1 MKRFFRPLFLL
12 LLAAMMALSP
22 LCALAQEAA
31 EDDLDPIT
39 HTAIASVALKVR
51 RSPSKDALAGDSI
64 PRDSFVYIIELGEE
78 WCKVR
83 TTRMEGY
90 VLTEYLDDITLYDLE
105 AAEANGTADLEI
117 EVAEPVNAPN
127 FTTSPDNF
135 YEGYYAYAVKT
146 AIIYLEPNELSRKIG
161 SVPMYEQVIVSEV
174 SGEWCLARY
183 ENVYG
188 FIRTSS
194 LFKWDRI
201 DPYVGEIPGLDIM
214 PYLAFVN
221 HTTTIYSMEDDSVL
235 KTINPGAA
243 IAVFE
248 LDEEGRYPLPYW
260 RTTGYI
266 KEEDVAW
273 LMPVKDWE
281 TAESGDLISTM
292 STYYAVGISTL
303 QYQGRNWNI
312 RLSSSMI
319 TGTILQPG
327 EEYNQHQT
335 IGPFMQSTGYHKAPI
350 MKKGA
355 LWGYGGGTC
364 QVNTTFYIATIQLPI
379 LVTHR
384 KVHADVGIYYAKK
397 GFDAAVGGGDINL
410 IMTNTMPYAI
420 RYHMFVSDGVVTCCI
435 YKA

>member
-1 MKRFFRPLFLL
+1 MKRFFRPLVLL
-12 LLAAMMALSP
+12 LLAGMVALSP
-22 LCALAQEAA
+22 LCALAQEVAA
-31 EDDLDPIT
+31 EEAPIT
-39 HTAIASVALKVR
+39 HAAIASVALKVR
-51 RSPSKDALAGDSI
+51 RSPSKDASAGDSI
-64 PRDSFVYIIELGEE
+64 PRDSFVYILELGEE

-90 VLTEYLDDITLYDLE
+90 VLTQYLDDITLYDLE

-117 EVAEPVNAPN
+117 DVAEPINAPN
-127 FTTSPDNF
+127 FTTSPENF
-135 YEGYYAYAVKT
+135 HEGYYAYAVKN
-146 AIIYLEPNELSRKIG
+146 AVIYLEPNELSRKIG
-161 SVPMYEQVIVSEV
+161 SVPIYDQVIVSEV

-183 ENVYG
+183 EDTCG

-273 LMPVKDWE
+273 LVPVKDWE

-292 STYYAVGISTL
+292 STYYAVGIYSL

-335 IGPFMQSTGYHKAPI
+335 IGPFSQSTGYHKAPI
-350 MKKGA
+350 MKKDA

-384 KVHADVGIYYAKK
+384 RVHADVGIYYAKK
-397 GFDAAVGGGDINL
+397 GFDAAVGGGSINL

-420 RYHMFVSDGVVTCCI
+420 RYQMFVSDGVVTCCI

>member
-1 MKRFFRPLFLL
+1 MKRFFRPLVLL
-12 LLAAMMALSP
+12 LLAGMVALSP
-22 LCALAQEAA
+22 LCALAQEVAA
-31 EDDLDPIT
+31 EEEAPIT
-39 HTAIASVALKVR
+39 HTASVALKVR
-51 RSPSKDALAGDSI
+51 RSPSKDASAGDSI
-64 PRDSFVYIIELGEE
+64 PRDSFVYILELGEE

-90 VLTEYLDDITLYDLE
+90 VLTQYLDDITLYDLE

-117 EVAEPVNAPN
+117 DVAEPINAPN
-127 FTTSPDNF
+127 FTTSPENF
-135 YEGYYAYAVKT
+135 HEGYYAYAVRN
-146 AIIYLEPNELSRKIG
+146 AVIYLEPNELSRKIG
-161 SVPMYEQVIVSEV
+161 SVPIYDQVIVSEV

-183 ENVYG
+183 EDTCG

-273 LMPVKDWE
+273 LVPVKDWE

-292 STYYAVGISTL
+292 STYYAVGIYSL

-335 IGPFMQSTGYHKAPI
+335 IGPFSQSTGYHKAPI
-350 MKKGA
+350 MKKDA

-384 KVHADVGIYYAKK
+384 RVHADVGIYYAKK
-397 GFDAAVGGGDINL
+397 GFDAAVGGGSINL

-420 RYHMFVSDGVVTCCI
+420 RYQMFVSDGVVTCCI

>member
-64 PRDSFVYIIELGEE
+64 PRDSFVYILELGEE
-78 WCKVR
+78 WCRVR
-83 TTRMEGY
+83 TPVMEGY

-127 FTTSPDNF
+127 FTTSAENF
-135 YEGYYAYAVKT
+135 YEGYYAHAVKT

>member
-64 PRDSFVYIIELGEE
+64 PRDSFVYILELSEE
-78 WCKVR
+78 WCRVR
-83 TTRMEGY
+83 TPVMEGY

-127 FTTSPDNF
+127 FTTSAENF
-135 YEGYYAYAVKT
+135 YEGYYAHAVKT

>member
-1 MKRFFRPLFLL
+1 
-12 LLAAMMALSP
+12 
-22 LCALAQEAA
+22 
-31 EDDLDPIT
+31 
-39 HTAIASVALKVR
+39 
-51 RSPSKDALAGDSI
+51 
-64 PRDSFVYIIELGEE
+64 
-78 WCKVR
+78 
-83 TTRMEGY
+83 MEGY

-105 AAEANGTADLEI
+105 AAEANGTAHLEI
-117 EVAEPVNAPN
+117 EVADPVEAPG

-135 YEGYYAYAVKT
+135 YEGYYAYAVKN

-161 SVPMYEQVIVSEV
+161 TIPMYDKLIVSEV
-174 SGEWCLARY
+174 SGEWCLGRY
-183 ENVYG
+183 ENTCGY
-188 FIRTSS
+188 IRTSS

-273 LMPVKDWE
+273 IVPVKDWE
-281 TAESGDLISTM
+281 SAESGDLISTM

-335 IGPFMQSTGYHKAPI
+335 IGPFSQSTGYHKAPI
-350 MKKGA
+350 MKKDA

-364 QVNTTFYIATIQLPI
+364 QVNTTFYIATIQLPL

-410 IMTNTMPYAI
+410 TMVNTMPYAI
-420 RYHMFVSDGVVTCCI
+420 RYQMFVSDGLVTCCI
-435 YKA
+435 YKV

>member
-64 PRDSFVYIIELGEE
+64 PRDSFVYILELGEE
-78 WCKVR
+78 WCRVR
-83 TTRMEGY
+83 TPVMEGY

-127 FTTSPDNF
+127 FTTSAENF
-135 YEGYYAYAVKT
+135 YEGYYAHAVKT

-273 LMPVKDWE
+273 LVPVKDWE

-420 RYHMFVSDGVVTCCI
+420 RYQMFVSDGVVTCCI

>member
-1 MKRFFRPLFLL
+1 MKRFFRPLVLL
-12 LLAAMMALSP
+12 LLAGIVALSP
-22 LCALAQEAA
+22 LCGLAQEVAA
-31 EDDLDPIT
+31 EEEAPIT
-39 HTAIASVALKVR
+39 HTATASVALKVR
-51 RSPSKDALAGDSI
+51 RSPSKDASAGDSI
-64 PRDSFVYIIELGEE
+64 PRDSFVYILELGEE

-90 VLTEYLDDITLYDLE
+90 VLTQYLDDITLYDLE

-117 EVAEPVNAPN
+117 DVAEPINAPN
-127 FTTSPDNF
+127 FTTSPENF
-135 YEGYYAYAVKT
+135 HEGYYAYAVKN
-146 AIIYLEPNELSRKIG
+146 AVIYLEPNELSRKIG
-161 SVPMYEQVIVSEV
+161 SVPIYDQVIVSEV

-183 ENVYG
+183 EDTCG

-273 LMPVKDWE
+273 LVPVKDWE

-292 STYYAVGISTL
+292 STYYAVGIYSA

-335 IGPFMQSTGYHKAPI
+335 IGPFSQSTGYHKAPI
-350 MKKGA
+350 MKKDA

-384 KVHADVGIYYAKK
+384 RVHADVGIYYAKK
-397 GFDAAVGGGDINL
+397 GFDAAVGGGSINL

-420 RYHMFVSDGVVTCCI
+420 RYQMFVSDGVVTCCI

>member
-105 AAEANGTADLEI
+105 AAEANGTAHLEI
-117 EVAEPVNAPN
+117 EVADPVEAPG

-135 YEGYYAYAVKT
+135 YEGYYAYAVKN

-161 SVPMYEQVIVSEV
+161 TIPMYDKLIVSEV
-174 SGEWCLARY
+174 SGEWCLGRY
-183 ENVYG
+183 ENTCGY
-188 FIRTSS
+188 IRTSS

-273 LMPVKDWE
+273 IVPVKDWE
-281 TAESGDLISTM
+281 SAESGDLISTM

-335 IGPFMQSTGYHKAPI
+335 IGPFSQSTGYHKAPI
-350 MKKGA
+350 MKKDA

-364 QVNTTFYIATIQLPI
+364 QVNTTFYIATIQLPL

-410 IMTNTMPYAI
+410 TMVNTMPYAI
-420 RYHMFVSDGVVTCCI
+420 RYQMFVSDGLVTCCI
-435 YKA
+435 YKV

>member
-1 MKRFFRPLFLL
+1 MKRFFRPLVLL
-12 LLAAMMALSP
+12 LLAGMVALSP
-22 LCALAQEAA
+22 LCALAQEVAA
-31 EDDLDPIT
+31 EDEAPIT
-39 HTAIASVALKVR
+39 HTAIVALKVR
-51 RSPSKDALAGDSI
+51 RSPSKDASAGDSI
-64 PRDSFVYIIELGEE
+64 PRDSFVYILELGEE

-90 VLTEYLDDITLYDLE
+90 VLTQYLDDITLYDLE

-117 EVAEPVNAPN
+117 DVAEPINAPN
-127 FTTSPDNF
+127 FTTSPENF
-135 YEGYYAYAVKT
+135 HEGYYAYAVKN
-146 AIIYLEPNELSRKIG
+146 AVIYLEPNELSRKIG
-161 SVPMYEQVIVSEV
+161 SVPIYDQVIVSEV

-183 ENVYG
+183 EDTCG

-273 LMPVKDWE
+273 LVPVKDWE

-292 STYYAVGISTL
+292 STYYAVGIYSL

-335 IGPFMQSTGYHKAPI
+335 IGPFSQSTGYHKAPI
-350 MKKGA
+350 MKKDA

-384 KVHADVGIYYAKK
+384 RVHADVGIYYAKK
-397 GFDAAVGGGDINL
+397 GFDAAVGGGSINL

-420 RYHMFVSDGVVTCCI
+420 RYQMFVSDGVVTCCI

>member
-64 PRDSFVYIIELGEE
+64 PRDSFVYILELGEE
-78 WCKVR
+78 WCRVR
-83 TTRMEGY
+83 TPVMEGY

-117 EVAEPVNAPN
+117 GVAEPVNAPN
-127 FTTSPDNF
+127 FTTSAENF
-135 YEGYYAYAVKT
+135 YEGYYAHAVKT

>member
-1 MKRFFRPLFLL
+1 MKRIFRPLFLL
-12 LLAAMMALSP
+12 LLAGMMALSP
-22 LCALAQEAA
+22 LCALAQEEAVQ
-31 EDDLDPIT
+31 EQDPIT

-64 PRDSFVYIIELGEE
+64 PRDSFVYITELGEE

-161 SVPMYEQVIVSEV
+161 SVPMYDQVIVSEV

-183 ENVYG
+183 ENTCG

-273 LMPVKDWE
+273 LVPVKDWE
-281 TAESGDLISTM
+281 SAESGDLISTM

-335 IGPFMQSTGYHKAPI
+335 IGPFSQSTGYHKAPI

-420 RYHMFVSDGVVTCCI
+420 RYQMFVSDGVVTCCI

>member
-31 EDDLDPIT
+31 EDDLYPIT

-64 PRDSFVYIIELGEE
+64 PRDSFVYILELGEE
-78 WCKVR
+78 WCRVR
-83 TTRMEGY
+83 TSVMEGY

-127 FTTSPDNF
+127 FTTSAENF
-135 YEGYYAYAVKT
+135 YEGYYAHAVKT

-420 RYHMFVSDGVVTCCI
+420 RYQMFVSDGVVTCCI

>member
-1 MKRFFRPLFLL
+1 MKRIFRPLFLL
-12 LLAAMMALSP
+12 LLAGMMALSP
-22 LCALAQEAA
+22 LCALAQEEAA
-31 EDDLDPIT
+31 QEQDPIT

-64 PRDSFVYIIELGEE
+64 PRDSFVYITELGEE

-83 TTRMEGY
+83 TARMEGY

-161 SVPMYEQVIVSEV
+161 SVPMYDQVIVSEV

-183 ENVYG
+183 ENTCG

-273 LMPVKDWE
+273 LVPVKDWE
-281 TAESGDLISTM
+281 SAESGDLISTM

-312 RLSSSMI
+312 RLSSSSERYFFAHI
-319 TGTILQPG
+319 RI
-327 EEYNQHQT
+327 
-335 IGPFMQSTGYHKAPI
+335 F
-350 MKKGA
+350 
-355 LWGYGGGTC
+355 
-364 QVNTTFYIATIQLPI
+364 FYI
-379 LVTHR
+379 
-384 KVHADVGIYYAKK
+384 
-397 GFDAAVGGGDINL
+397 FDSYRLGKS
-410 IMTNTMPYAI
+410 
-420 RYHMFVSDGVVTCCI
+420 FV
-435 YKA
+435 

>member
-64 PRDSFVYIIELGEE
+64 PRDSFVYILELGEE
-78 WCKVR
+78 WCRVR
-83 TTRMEGY
+83 TPVMEGY

-105 AAEANGTADLEI
+105 AADANGTADLEI

-127 FTTSPDNF
+127 FTTSAENF
-135 YEGYYAYAVKT
+135 YEGYYAHAVKT

-420 RYHMFVSDGVVTCCI
+420 RYQMFVSDGVVTCCI

>member
-1 MKRFFRPLFLL
+1 MKRIFRPLFLL
-12 LLAAMMALSP
+12 LLAGMMALSP
-22 LCALAQEAA
+22 LCALAQEEAA
-31 EDDLDPIT
+31 QEQDLIT

-64 PRDSFVYIIELGEE
+64 PRDSFVYITELGEE

-161 SVPMYEQVIVSEV
+161 SVPMYDQVIVSEV

-183 ENVYG
+183 ENTCG

-273 LMPVKDWE
+273 LVPVKDWE
-281 TAESGDLISTM
+281 SAESGDLISTM

-335 IGPFMQSTGYHKAPI
+335 IGPFSQSTGYHKAPI

-420 RYHMFVSDGVVTCCI
+420 RYQMFVSDGVVTCCI

>member
-1 MKRFFRPLFLL
+1 
-12 LLAAMMALSP
+12 
-22 LCALAQEAA
+22 
-31 EDDLDPIT
+31 
-39 HTAIASVALKVR
+39 
-51 RSPSKDALAGDSI
+51 
-64 PRDSFVYIIELGEE
+64 
-78 WCKVR
+78 
-83 TTRMEGY
+83 MEGY
-90 VLTEYLDDITLYDLE
+90 VLTQYLDDITLYDLE

-117 EVAEPVNAPN
+117 DVAEPINAPN
-127 FTTSPDNF
+127 FTTSPENF
-135 YEGYYAYAVKT
+135 HEGYYAYAVKN
-146 AIIYLEPNELSRKIG
+146 AVIYLEPNELSRKIG
-161 SVPMYEQVIVSEV
+161 SVPIYDQVIVSEV

-183 ENVYG
+183 EDTCG

-273 LMPVKDWE
+273 LVPVKDWE

-292 STYYAVGISTL
+292 STYYAVGIYSL

-335 IGPFMQSTGYHKAPI
+335 IGPFSQSTGYHKAPI
-350 MKKGA
+350 MKKDA

-384 KVHADVGIYYAKK
+384 RVHADVGIYYAKK
-397 GFDAAVGGGDINL
+397 GFDAAVGGGSINL

-420 RYHMFVSDGVVTCCI
+420 RYQMFVSDGVVTCCI

>member
-64 PRDSFVYIIELGEE
+64 PRDSFVYILELGEE
-78 WCKVR
+78 WCRVR
-83 TTRMEGY
+83 TPVMEGY

-127 FTTSPDNF
+127 FTTSAENF
-135 YEGYYAYAVKT
+135 YEGYYAHAVKT

-221 HTTTIYSMEDDSVL
+221 RTTTIYSMEDDSVL

>member
-31 EDDLDPIT
+31 EDDLYPIT

-64 PRDSFVYIIELGEE
+64 PRDSFVYILELGEE
-78 WCKVR
+78 WCRVR
-83 TTRMEGY
+83 TPVMEGY

-127 FTTSPDNF
+127 FTTSAENF
-135 YEGYYAYAVKT
+135 YEGYYAHAVKT

-420 RYHMFVSDGVVTCCI
+420 RYQMFVSDGVVTCCI

>member
-1 MKRFFRPLFLL
+1 MKRFFRPLVLL
-12 LLAAMMALSP
+12 LLAGIVALSP
-22 LCALAQEAA
+22 LCGLAQEVAA
-31 EDDLDPIT
+31 EEEAPST

-51 RSPSKDALAGDSI
+51 RSPSKDASAGDSI
-64 PRDSFVYIIELGEE
+64 PRDSFVYILELGEE

-90 VLTEYLDDITLYDLE
+90 VLTQYLDDITLYDLE

-117 EVAEPVNAPN
+117 DVAEPINAPN
-127 FTTSPDNF
+127 FTTSPENF
-135 YEGYYAYAVKT
+135 HEGYYAYAVKN
-146 AIIYLEPNELSRKIG
+146 AVIYLEPNELSRKIG
-161 SVPMYEQVIVSEV
+161 SVPIYDQVIVSEV

-183 ENVYG
+183 EDTCG

-273 LMPVKDWE
+273 LVPVKDWE

-292 STYYAVGISTL
+292 STYYAVGIYSA

-335 IGPFMQSTGYHKAPI
+335 IGPFSQSTGYHKAPI
-350 MKKGA
+350 MKKDA

-384 KVHADVGIYYAKK
+384 RVHADVGIYYAKK
-397 GFDAAVGGGDINL
+397 GFDAAVGGGSINL

-420 RYHMFVSDGVVTCCI
+420 RYQMFVSDGVVTCCI

>member
-1 MKRFFRPLFLL
+1 
-12 LLAAMMALSP
+12 
-22 LCALAQEAA
+22 
-31 EDDLDPIT
+31 
-39 HTAIASVALKVR
+39 
-51 RSPSKDALAGDSI
+51 
-64 PRDSFVYIIELGEE
+64 
-78 WCKVR
+78 
-83 TTRMEGY
+83 
-90 VLTEYLDDITLYDLE
+90 
-105 AAEANGTADLEI
+105 
-117 EVAEPVNAPN
+117 
-127 FTTSPDNF
+127 
-135 YEGYYAYAVKT
+135 
-146 AIIYLEPNELSRKIG
+146 
-161 SVPMYEQVIVSEV
+161 
-174 SGEWCLARY
+174 
-183 ENVYG
+183 
-188 FIRTSS
+188 
-194 LFKWDRI
+194 
-201 DPYVGEIPGLDIM
+201 
-214 PYLAFVN
+214 
-221 HTTTIYSMEDDSVL
+221 MEDDSVL

-273 LMPVKDWE
+273 IVPVKDWE
-281 TAESGDLISTM
+281 SAESGDLISTM

-335 IGPFMQSTGYHKAPI
+335 IGPFSQSKGYHKAPI
-350 MKKGA
+350 MKKDA

-364 QVNTTFYIATIQLPI
+364 QVNTTFYIATIQLPL

-410 IMTNTMPYAI
+410 TMVNTMPYAI
-420 RYHMFVSDGVVTCCI
+420 RYQMFVSDGLVTCCI
-435 YKA
+435 YKV

>member
-1 MKRFFRPLFLL
+1 MKRFIRPLFLL
-12 LLAAMMALSP
+12 LLAGMMALSP
-22 LCALAQEAA
+22 LCALAQEEAA
-31 EDDLDPIT
+31 VEQAPIT

-117 EVAEPVNAPN
+117 EVADPVEAPG

-135 YEGYYAYAVKT
+135 YEGYYAYAVKN

-161 SVPMYEQVIVSEV
+161 TIPMYDKLIVSEV
-174 SGEWCLARY
+174 SGEWCLGRY
-183 ENVYG
+183 ENTCGY
-188 FIRTSS
+188 IRTSS

-273 LMPVKDWE
+273 IVPVKDWE
-281 TAESGDLISTM
+281 SAESGDLISTM

-335 IGPFMQSTGYHKAPI
+335 IGPFSQSTGYHKAPI
-350 MKKGA
+350 MKKDA

-364 QVNTTFYIATIQLPI
+364 QVNTTFYIATIQLPL

-410 IMTNTMPYAI
+410 TMVNTLPYAI
-420 RYHMFVSDGVVTCCI
+420 RYQMFVSDGIVTCCI
-435 YKA
+435 YKV

>member
-64 PRDSFVYIIELGEE
+64 PRDSFVYILELGEE
-78 WCKVR
+78 WCRVR
-83 TTRMEGY
+83 TPVMEGY

-127 FTTSPDNF
+127 FTTSAENF

>member
-1 MKRFFRPLFLL
+1 MKRFFRPLLLL
-12 LLAAMMALSP
+12 LLAAMMAFSP
-22 LCALAQEAA
+22 LSVLAEEAA
-31 EDDLDPIT
+31 EENEAPIT
-39 HTAIASVALKVR
+39 HTAIARVALRVR
-51 RSPSKDALAGDSI
+51 RAPSKDASAGDSI
-64 PRDSFVYIIELGEE
+64 PRDSFVYILELGLE

-83 TTRMEGY
+83 TSVMEGY
-90 VLTEYLDDITLYDLE
+90 VLTEYLDDLTIYDLE
-105 AAEANGTADLEI
+105 AAQANGTADLDLP
-117 EVAEPVNAPN
+117 VADPVEAPG

-135 YEGYYAYAVKT
+135 YEGYYAYAVKN
-146 AIIYLEPNELSRKIG
+146 AIIYQEPNELSRKIG
-161 SVPMYEQVIVSEV
+161 NIPMYDKLIVSEV
-174 SGEWCLARY
+174 SGEWCLGRY
-183 ENVYG
+183 ENTCGY
-188 FIRTSS
+188 IRTSS

-273 LMPVKDWE
+273 IVPVKDWE
-281 TAESGDLISTM
+281 SAESGDLISTM

-335 IGPFMQSTGYHKAPI
+335 IGPFSQSTGYHKAPI
-350 MKKGA
+350 MKKDA

-364 QVNTTFYIATIQLPI
+364 QVNTTFYIATIQLPL

-410 IMTNTMPYAI
+410 TMVNTMPYAI
-420 RYHMFVSDGVVTCCI
+420 RYQMFVSDGIVTCCI
-435 YKA
+435 YKV

>member
-1 MKRFFRPLFLL
+1 MKRIFRPLFLL
-12 LLAAMMALSP
+12 LLAGMMALSP
-22 LCALAQEAA
+22 LCALAQEEAA
-31 EDDLDPIT
+31 QEQDLIT

-64 PRDSFVYIIELGEE
+64 PRDSFVYITELGEE

-161 SVPMYEQVIVSEV
+161 SVPMYDQVIVSEV

-183 ENVYG
+183 ENTCG

-266 KEEDVAW
+266 KEEDIAW
-273 LMPVKDWE
+273 LVPVKDWE
-281 TAESGDLISTM
+281 SAESGDLISTM

-335 IGPFMQSTGYHKAPI
+335 IGPFSQSTGYHKAPI

-420 RYHMFVSDGVVTCCI
+420 RYQMFVSDGVVTCCI

>member
-1 MKRFFRPLFLL
+1 MKRFFRPLVLL
-12 LLAAMMALSP
+12 LLAGIVALSP
-22 LCALAQEAA
+22 LCGLAQEVAA
-31 EDDLDPIT
+31 EEEAPIT
-39 HTAIASVALKVR
+39 YTAIASVALKVR
-51 RSPSKDALAGDSI
+51 RSPSKDASAGDSI
-64 PRDSFVYIIELGEE
+64 PRDSFVYILELGEE

-90 VLTEYLDDITLYDLE
+90 VLTQYLDDITLYDLE

-117 EVAEPVNAPN
+117 DVAEPINAPN
-127 FTTSPDNF
+127 FTTSPENF
-135 YEGYYAYAVKT
+135 HEGYYAYAVKN
-146 AIIYLEPNELSRKIG
+146 AVIYLEPNELSRKIG
-161 SVPMYEQVIVSEV
+161 SVPIYDQVIVSEV

-183 ENVYG
+183 EDTCG

-273 LMPVKDWE
+273 LVPVKDWE

-292 STYYAVGISTL
+292 STYYAVGIYSL

-335 IGPFMQSTGYHKAPI
+335 IGPFSQSTGYHKAPI
-350 MKKGA
+350 MKKDA

-384 KVHADVGIYYAKK
+384 RVHADVGIYYAKK
-397 GFDAAVGGGDINL
+397 GFDAAVGGGSINL

-420 RYHMFVSDGVVTCCI
+420 RYQMFVSDGVVTCCI

>member
-1 MKRFFRPLFLL
+1 MKRFFRPLVLL
-12 LLAAMMALSP
+12 LLAGMVALSP
-22 LCALAQEAA
+22 LCALAQEVAA
-31 EDDLDPIT
+31 EEEAPIT

-51 RSPSKDALAGDSI
+51 RSPGKDASAGDSI
-64 PRDSFVYIIELGEE
+64 PRDSFVYILELGEE

-90 VLTEYLDDITLYDLE
+90 VLTQYLDDITLYDLE

-117 EVAEPVNAPN
+117 DVAEPINAPN
-127 FTTSPDNF
+127 FTTSPENF
-135 YEGYYAYAVKT
+135 HEGYYAYAVKN
-146 AIIYLEPNELSRKIG
+146 AVIYLEPNELSRKIG
-161 SVPMYEQVIVSEV
+161 SVPIYDQVIVSEV

-183 ENVYG
+183 EDTCG

-273 LMPVKDWE
+273 LVPVKDWE

-292 STYYAVGISTL
+292 STYYAVGIYSL

-335 IGPFMQSTGYHKAPI
+335 IGPFSQSTGYHKAPI
-350 MKKGA
+350 MKKDA

-384 KVHADVGIYYAKK
+384 RVHADVGIYYAKK
-397 GFDAAVGGGDINL
+397 GFDAAVGGGSINL

-420 RYHMFVSDGVVTCCI
+420 RYQMFVSDGVVTCCI

>member
-64 PRDSFVYIIELGEE
+64 PRDSFVYILELGEE
-78 WCKVR
+78 WCRVR
-83 TTRMEGY
+83 TPVMEGY

-312 RLSSSMI
+312 RLSSSTI

>member
-64 PRDSFVYIIELGEE
+64 PRDSFVYILELGEE
-78 WCKVR
+78 WCRVR
-83 TTRMEGY
+83 TPVMEGY

-127 FTTSPDNF
+127 FTTSAENF
-135 YEGYYAYAVKT
+135 YEGYYAHAVKT

-420 RYHMFVSDGVVTCCI
+420 RYQMFVSDGVVTCSI

>member
-1 MKRFFRPLFLL
+1 MMRFFRLPLLL
-12 LLAAMMALSP
+12 LLAGMMALSP

-31 EDDLDPIT
+31 GDDQAPIT

-51 RSPSKDALAGDSI
+51 RSPSKDAPAGDSI
-64 PRDSFVYIIELGEE
+64 PRDSFVYILELGQE

-117 EVAEPVNAPN
+117 DVAEPVNAPN
-127 FTTSPDNF
+127 FTTSAENF
-135 YEGYYAYAVKT
+135 YEGYYAYAVKN

-161 SVPMYEQVIVSEV
+161 NVPIYDQVIVSEV

-183 ENVYG
+183 ENTCG

-273 LMPVKDWE
+273 LVPVKDWE
-281 TAESGDLISTM
+281 SAESGDLISTM
-292 STYYAVGISTL
+292 STYYAVGVSSE

-319 TGTILQPG
+319 TGTVLQPG

-335 IGPFMQSTGYHKAPI
+335 IGPFSQSTGYHKAPI
-350 MKKGA
+350 MKKDA

-384 KVHADVGIYYAKK
+384 RVHADVGIYYAKK
-397 GFDAAVGGGDINL
+397 GFDAAVGGGEINL
-410 IMTNTMPYAI
+410 IMTNTLPYAI
-420 RYHMFVSDGVVTCCI
+420 RYQMFVSDGVVTCCI

>member
-1 MKRFFRPLFLL
+1 MKRFFRPLVLL
-12 LLAAMMALSP
+12 LLAGMVALSP
-22 LCALAQEAA
+22 LCGLAQEVAGEEEA
-31 EDDLDPIT
+31 PIT

-51 RSPSKDALAGDSI
+51 RSPSKDASAGDSI
-64 PRDSFVYIIELGEE
+64 PRDSFVYILELGEE

-90 VLTEYLDDITLYDLE
+90 VLTQYLDDITLYDLE

-117 EVAEPVNAPN
+117 DVAEPINAPN
-127 FTTSPDNF
+127 FTTSPENF
-135 YEGYYAYAVKT
+135 HEGYYAYAVKN
-146 AIIYLEPNELSRKIG
+146 AVIYLEPNELSRKIG
-161 SVPMYEQVIVSEV
+161 SVPIYDQVIVSEV

-183 ENVYG
+183 EDTCG

-273 LMPVKDWE
+273 LVPVKDWE

-292 STYYAVGISTL
+292 STYYAVGIYSL

-335 IGPFMQSTGYHKAPI
+335 IGPFSQSTGYHKAPI
-350 MKKGA
+350 MKKDA

-384 KVHADVGIYYAKK
+384 RVHADVGIYYAKK
-397 GFDAAVGGGDINL
+397 GFDAAVGGGSINL

-420 RYHMFVSDGVVTCCI
+420 RYQMFVSDGVVTCCI

>member
-64 PRDSFVYIIELGEE
+64 PRDSFVYILELGEE
-78 WCKVR
+78 WCRVR
-83 TTRMEGY
+83 TPVMEGY

-127 FTTSPDNF
+127 FTTSAENF
-135 YEGYYAYAVKT
+135 YEGYYAHAVKT

-273 LMPVKDWE
+273 LMPVKGWE

-420 RYHMFVSDGVVTCCI
+420 RYQMFVSDGVVTCCI

>member
-64 PRDSFVYIIELGEE
+64 PRDSFVYILELGEE
-78 WCKVR
+78 WCRVR
-83 TTRMEGY
+83 TPVMEGY

-127 FTTSPDNF
+127 FTTSAENF

-420 RYHMFVSDGVVTCCI
+420 RYHMFVSDGVVTCRI

>member
-117 EVAEPVNAPN
+117 EVADPVEAPG

-135 YEGYYAYAVKT
+135 YEGYYAYAVKN

-161 SVPMYEQVIVSEV
+161 TIPMYDKLIVSEV
-174 SGEWCLARY
+174 SGEWCLGRY
-183 ENVYG
+183 ENTCGY
-188 FIRTSS
+188 IRTSS

-273 LMPVKDWE
+273 IVPVKDWE
-281 TAESGDLISTM
+281 SAESGDLISTM

-335 IGPFMQSTGYHKAPI
+335 IGPFSQSTGYHKAPI
-350 MKKGA
+350 MKKDA

-364 QVNTTFYIATIQLPI
+364 QVNTTFYIATIQLPL

-410 IMTNTMPYAI
+410 TMVNTMPYAI
-420 RYHMFVSDGVVTCCI
+420 RYQMFVSDGLVTCCI
-435 YKA
+435 YKV

>member
-1 MKRFFRPLFLL
+1 M
-12 LLAAMMALSP
+12 
-22 LCALAQEAA
+22 AQEETAVGKCLARVQFNLRAQADEDA
-31 EDDLDPIT
+31 EKICNLVQGTPL
-39 HTAIASVALKVR
+39 VVL
-51 RSPSKDALAGDSI
+51 
-64 PRDSFVYIIELGEE
+64 ENGEE

-90 VLTEYLDDITLYDLE
+90 VLTQYLDDITLYDLE

-117 EVAEPVNAPN
+117 DVAEPINAPN
-127 FTTSPDNF
+127 FTTSPENF
-135 YEGYYAYAVKT
+135 HEGYYAYAVKN
-146 AIIYLEPNELSRKIG
+146 AVIYLEPNELSRKIG
-161 SVPMYEQVIVSEV
+161 SVPIYDQVIVSEV

-183 ENVYG
+183 EDTCG

-273 LMPVKDWE
+273 LVPVKDWE

-292 STYYAVGISTL
+292 STYYAVGIYSL

-335 IGPFMQSTGYHKAPI
+335 IGPFSQSTGYHKAPI
-350 MKKGA
+350 MKKDA

-384 KVHADVGIYYAKK
+384 RVHADVGIYYAKK
-397 GFDAAVGGGDINL
+397 GFDAAVGGGSINL

-420 RYHMFVSDGVVTCCI
+420 RYQMFVSDGVVTCCI

>member
-64 PRDSFVYIIELGEE
+64 PRDSFVYILELGEE
-78 WCKVR
+78 WCRVR
-83 TTRMEGY
+83 TPVMEGY

-127 FTTSPDNF
+127 FTTSAENF

-221 HTTTIYSMEDDSVL
+221 HTTIYSMEDDSVL